1 MRSIAGRSRASQ
13 QKRLAHVRLGSHSVI
28 PRCLL
33 NVRFGPLYGLKSDI
47 SRGPR
52 SANRVPTRR
61 SKKKHRYSITSSAQ
75 QKRFRDLSPRALAV
89 VSSVSAQRRAR
100 VVGVASAGECGVVKR
115 SRNRL
120 FAPKGTP
127 KLILDKLTDALDRAL
142 DDDISRKRLLD
153 LVNEIPDKASR
164 GQQPLADL
172 VQRDVGPLDTD
183 HQGSRS
189 GWLVTRLL
197 MLSPSQRP

>member
-1 MRSIAGRSRASQ
+1 
-13 QKRLAHVRLGSHSVI
+13 
-28 PRCLL
+28 
-33 NVRFGPLYGLKSDI
+33 
-47 SRGPR
+47 
-52 SANRVPTRR
+52 
-61 SKKKHRYSITSSAQ
+61 
-75 QKRFRDLSPRALAV
+75 LAV
-89 VSSVSAQRRAR
+89 VSSVSAQCRAR
-100 VVGVASAGECGVVKR
+100 VVGVASAGECGVAKR

-172 VQRDVGPLDTD
+172 VQRDVA
-183 HQGSRS
+183 R
-189 GWLVTRLL
+189 WTRIIKAAGVGG
-197 MLSPSQRP
+197 